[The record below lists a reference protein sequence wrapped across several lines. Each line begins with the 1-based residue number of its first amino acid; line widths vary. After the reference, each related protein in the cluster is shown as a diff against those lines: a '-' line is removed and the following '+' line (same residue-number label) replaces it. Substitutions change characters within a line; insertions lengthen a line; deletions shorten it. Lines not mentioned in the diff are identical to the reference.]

1 MARRLGEILI
11 QSGVIDERQLEE
23 ALRTQRIFGGSLGST
38 LLQLGY
44 LSERELA
51 NALSR
56 LFSAPA
62 VMREDLMHAPVE
74 AIDLLP
80 EDFCRKHRGVPFR
93 VEGHRLLLALQNPND
108 GVATH
113 EAAFLTG
120 LQVVPHV
127 AVELA
132 LRDAIAFHYNA
143 DPMPRDDVRR
153 SASGDGE
160 DGYVTGPTDTGG
172 VTGVPNPTGETGE
185 TGESEETGRTGKV
198 DATGP
203 DRAGHD
209 TDPRQ
214 RPAAPA
220 APGPK
225 RAADGSPTFRGIP
238 SDPRT
243 TGEVPLVQKPGRTPS
258 PRIAATTGPL
268 SILRDTPPPRTTG
281 PNPALSPP
289 PLAGVGRALAVAR
302 QRDEVLTLLLKELS
316 AHMPRSVLFL
326 WKKDHAVAWRA
337 KGVALPSSGPLQI
350 DLRAASVLDSI
361 RNGQLFHYGPVEM
374 TPANEDLFTVLGGA
388 APRVALVLGVVVKT
402 HPVVALY
409 GDDPDGDAPPPD
421 FQVMK
426 QLSSLGSWALEALV
440 LRRKILRESGALEVS
455 GGGAKNGGD
464 QRKRGST

>member
-1 MARRLGEILI
+1 M
-11 QSGVIDERQLEE
+11 
-23 ALRTQRIFGGSLGST
+23 
-38 LLQLGY
+38 
-44 LSERELA
+44 
-51 NALSR
+51 
-56 LFSAPA
+56 
-62 VMREDLMHAPVE
+62 
-74 AIDLLP
+74 
-80 EDFCRKHRGVPFR
+80 
-93 VEGHRLLLALQNPND
+93 
-108 GVATH
+108 
-113 EAAFLTG
+113 
-120 LQVVPHV
+120 
-127 AVELA
+127 
-132 LRDAIAFHYNA
+132 
-143 DPMPRDDVRR
+143 
-153 SASGDGE
+153 
-160 DGYVTGPTDTGG
+160 
-172 VTGVPNPTGETGE
+172 
-185 TGESEETGRTGKV
+185 
-198 DATGP
+198 
-203 DRAGHD
+203 
-209 TDPRQ
+209 
-214 RPAAPA
+214 
-220 APGPK
+220 
-225 RAADGSPTFRGIP
+225 
-238 SDPRT
+238 
-243 TGEVPLVQKPGRTPS
+243 PLVQKPGRTPS

-281 PNPALSPP
+281 PNPALPPP

-374 TPANEDLFTVLGGA
+374 TAANEDLFTVLGGA

-440 LRRKILRESGALEVS
+440 LRRKILRESGALEV
-455 GGGAKNGGD
+455 GGGSAKDGGE